1 MTEDLVSIIIR
12 TKNEERWIG
21 QCLDAISKQTYK
33 NFEIILVDNL
43 SHDKTVDKA
52 KHYNVKKII
61 KIKNFLPGKAINMG
75 AKVSKGKFIVCLSA
89 HCIPK
94 NSKWLEKLVKAINS
108 EVNVAGVYG
117 RQEAMSYSKPEDK
130 RDLLLVFGLDKKI
143 QKKDNFFH
151 NANSIVR
158 KDLWKKIPFDEK
170 ITNIEDRLWGKK
182 VLSKGFKIIYEPEAS
197 VLHFHGIHQTGNQK
211 RIEKVIDIIEKTEK
225 KFNSNFL
232 DVNKLNIVAI
242 IPTIGKPKY
251 VNKKPLISYT
261 INFLKKSK
269 FINKYYKK
277 NNYCK

>member
-94 NSKWLEKLVKAINS
+94 NSKWLEKLVKAI
-108 EVNVAGVYG
+108 
-117 RQEAMSYSKPEDK
+117 K
-130 RDLLLVFGLDKKI
+130 RHITEIQINGKI
-143 QKKDNFFH
+143 SD
-151 NANSIVR
+151 S
-158 KDLWKKIPFDEK
+158 
-170 ITNIEDRLWGKK
+170 
-182 VLSKGFKIIYEPEAS
+182 
-197 VLHFHGIHQTGNQK
+197 
-211 RIEKVIDIIEKTEK
+211 
-225 KFNSNFL
+225 
-232 DVNKLNIVAI
+232 
-242 IPTIGKPKY
+242 
-251 VNKKPLISYT
+251 
-261 INFLKKSK
+261 
-269 FINKYYKK
+269 FIF
-277 NNYCK
+277 